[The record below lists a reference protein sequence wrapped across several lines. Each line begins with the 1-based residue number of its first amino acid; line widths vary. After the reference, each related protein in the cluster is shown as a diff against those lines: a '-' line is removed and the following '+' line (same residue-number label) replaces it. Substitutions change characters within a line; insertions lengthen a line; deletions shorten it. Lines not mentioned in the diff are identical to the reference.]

1 MPVIAKDT
9 IRRTAGNNIALA
21 SVDTL
26 ADNVTALSQVAAAAG
41 TVTFDRSTKIVR
53 VALAVAD
60 TGGGVFGWVNPEVGA
75 ILVTR
80 VVLDVTTKATSAA
93 TLDVGYTVTGI
104 TTSSDTLLDGV
115 DVGTAAGV
123 FDNIENQGTNGVS
136 AVKVPAG
143 KWLTASKASGAC
155 AGLVGFA
162 YIHYNLI

>member
-21 SVDTL
+21 TL
-26 ADNVTALSQVAAAAG
+26 DQIADAAG
-41 TVTFDRSTKIVR
+41 SVTFDRSVKIVR
-53 VALAVAD
+53 VALGVAD

-80 VVLDVTTKATSAA
+80 VVLDVTTATTGAS
-93 TLDVGYTVTGI
+93 TVDVGYTVTGA
-104 TTSSDTLLDGV
+104 TTLSDTLLDGV
-115 DVGTAAGV
+115 NLATAGV
-123 FDNIENQGTNGVS
+123 FDNVENQGTNGVS

-155 AGLVGFA
+155 AGLAGYA